1 MAATVAYGVSQT
13 LVARTAS
20 MDDQVET
27 VISHVDKL
35 YDSNKM
41 REAMEYLE
49 KYSETTDPELLWR
62 LARVCY
68 KVMLASF
75 CDFTFIFRISAKF
88 SA

>member
-13 LVARTAS
+13 LVAKTTS

-27 VISHVDKL
+27 IISHVDNL

-49 KYSETTDPELLWR
+49 KYNETTDPELLWR
-62 LARVCY
+62 LARVYY
-68 KVMLASF
+68 KVKIVLGVRSL
-75 CDFTFIFRISAKF
+75 S
-88 SA
+88 